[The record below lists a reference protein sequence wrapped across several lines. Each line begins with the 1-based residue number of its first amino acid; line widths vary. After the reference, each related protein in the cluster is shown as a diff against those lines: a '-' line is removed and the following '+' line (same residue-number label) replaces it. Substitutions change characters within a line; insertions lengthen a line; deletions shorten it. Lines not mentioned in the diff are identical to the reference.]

1 MPIVPRGSACS
12 MPSSTDPLDPAWIAA
27 NRANA
32 NAVSNALNQA
42 QQATNS
48 LVFRSPWDWRSWGIN
63 VMKDIARQNQQR
75 YYPGIF
81 PPFGGPVPSDFIPRM
96 YPPGVLTPQTS
107 GVGAPRQGAAD
118 GGWGTPGIGPDGS
131 TGMNGA
137 NGAGSEV
144 TPDVAPIGSG
154 STRGMRAGRYQRNG
168 SYAGRFDA
176 AKTRNG
182 GKGQAVSPVQ
192 AGTGG
197 SGAGSG
203 LVGAPFTVAIQPKGA
218 PPASVQPAG
227 GGSNPPSASG
237 PNGSQGFTGRAVQ
250 CDAPAQGVQIL
261 GPNTGTAPVPAPV
274 VTIPPQPVEAPVL
287 PESMM
292 PARYRGM
299 SGAFPVGCTPNQG
312 IQQTQATSTNQ
323 AAAAASATAA
333 ANQQGNSWWA
343 WLLVLGLAVVVAN
356 SGDSEPAKKERAR

>member
-1 MPIVPRGSACS
+1 

-32 NAVSNALNQA
+32 AAVSSALDQA

-63 VMKDIARQNQQR
+63 TMKDIARQNQQR

-81 PPFGGPVPSDFIPRM
+81 PPFGGPVPAQFIPKI
-96 YPPGVLTPQTS
+96 YPPGVLTPETS
-107 GVGAPRQGAAD
+107 GVGAPRSGASG
-118 GGWGTPGIGPDGS
+118 GGWGTPGIGPNGS
-131 TGMNGA
+131 TGVNGA
-137 NGAGSEV
+137 GNGGAGSEV
-144 TPDVAPIGSG
+144 TPAVATVGSG
-154 STRGMRAGRYQRNG
+154 STRGNRAGRYQRQG
-168 SYAGRFDA
+168 GYPGRFDA
-176 AKTRNG
+176 AQTRHG
-182 GKGQAVSPVQ
+182 GKGQAVSPLQ

-203 LVGAPFTVAIQPKGA
+203 LVGAPFTVSIAPKGA

-227 GGSNPPSASG
+227 GGSNPPTTTG

-250 CDAPAQGVQIL
+250 CDPPAQGVQIL

-274 VTIPPQPVEAPVL
+274 VTIPPQPVDPPVL

-292 PARYRGM
+292 PTMFRGM
-299 SGAFPVGCTPNQG
+299 SGAYPVGCTPNQG
-312 IQQTQATSTNQ
+312 IPTTQAATQT
-323 AAAAASATAA
+323 AAAAAS
-333 ANQQGNSWWA
+333 NQGNSWWA

-356 SGDSEPAKKERAR
+356 SGDSEAEQKKRERR